1 MTTPTKEQIEQVT
14 VLACLKQKE
23 ISDCSECILASTG
36 ECDLDWLPYF
46 TKEIINEW
54 EKIKEKQYGLD
65 ATSRYISL
73 QMQ

>member
-1 MTTPTKEQIEQVT
+1 MITPTKEQIERVT

-54 EKIKEKQYGLD
+54 EKIRNSPK
-65 ATSRYISL
+65 
-73 QMQ
+73 